1 MFDRII
7 YDIFDKLHEGII
19 ILNKEG
25 NLEFINKK
33 AAEIDNIDRNT
44 AIGRTVL
51 EIYPSL
57 NEKTSTLLK
66 VLKSKEPIINYKQLY
81 KNYKG
86 ETLKAINSTFPLWQ
100 GKRFFGAITVSRC
113 IEEDTLEINDIF
125 DLGEIFDLNTVD
137 DEGSTRKKKS
147 TLNSTSAKYDFIDI
161 VGRSNYILEAKDRA
175 NKASKTL
182 SPVLVYGETGTG
194 KELFVQAIHNNSI
207 RRKKPFVPQNCA
219 AIPINLMEGILFGT
233 ARGGF
238 TGAENRKGLFELAS
252 GGTLYLDELNSMPL
266 ELQAKI
272 LRVIQEGEIR
282 RVGETES
289 REIDV
294 RIIASLNEEPEMLVE
309 KGLLR
314 KDLYYRLNV
323 VRINLPPLRKRKE
336 DIPLLVSFFINSF
349 NEKFKADIQGIHQEA
364 LKRLISM
371 QWEGNIRE
379 LEHCLEAIFNLRQSG
394 FILAEDLDEI
404 STASKAK
411 EIIPLKE
418 KIAELEGGYINE
430 ALTAANN
437 NISEAARLLDIPRQT
452 LQSKIKKLQGRKRD

>member
-1 MFDRII
+1 M
-7 YDIFDKLHEGII
+7 
-19 ILNKEG
+19 
-25 NLEFINKK
+25 
-33 AAEIDNIDRNT
+33 
-44 AIGRTVL
+44 
-51 EIYPSL
+51 

-66 VLKSKEPIINYKQLY
+66 VLKNKEPIIDYKQLY

-100 GKRFFGAITVSRC
+100 GKRFFGVITISRC
-113 IEEDTLEINDIF
+113 IEEDALELNHIF
-125 DLGEIFDLNTVD
+125 EIAESLDFNGMD
-137 DEGSTRKKKS
+137 DRRSTHSKKS

-161 VGRSNYILEAKDRA
+161 VGRSNYILDAKDRA
-175 NKASKTL
+175 NKASKTV
-182 SPVLVYGETGTG
+182 SPVLIYGETGTG
-194 KELFVQAIHNNSI
+194 KELFVQAIHNNSS
-207 RRKKPFVPQNCA
+207 RRDKPFVPQNCA

-238 TGAENRKGLFELAS
+238 TGAENKKGLFELAN

-272 LRVIQEGEIR
+272 LRVIQEGNIR
-282 RVGETES
+282 RIGDTES
-289 REIDV
+289 REVDV
-294 RIIASLNEEPEMLVE
+294 RIIASLNEEPEILVE

-336 DIPLLVSFFINSF
+336 DIPLLVSFFINLF
-349 NEKFKADIQGIHQEA
+349 NERFKADIQGIHQEA

-379 LEHCLEAIFNLRQSG
+379 LEHCIEAIFNLRQSG
-394 FILAEDLDEI
+394 IIFLEDLDEI
-404 STASKAK
+404 STCSKIK
-411 EIIPLKE
+411 EVIPLKD
-418 KIAELEGGYINE
+418 KIAELEEGYINE
-430 ALTAANN
+430 ALAAANN

-452 LQSKIKKLQGRKRD
+452 LQSKIKNMRS